1 MVTINR
7 FQVHSKAAGAAS
19 RKTLILLGVLALA
32 VFAMFVISCG
42 SSGTSGGGGG
52 TTTAGDTTGITDTS
66 IKVGSLLPLTGV
78 AALYGGGFAAGL
90 DAYFKWVNDQGGI
103 YGRKI
108 ELTTADSQF
117 SGPIASNSARS
128 LIDQTKVFA
137 FIGNLGDTVEE
148 AVKQL
153 IDDQNIPD
161 MFLLAGGKEFVD
173 PVQHN
178 RFVSQVTY
186 ETEGKI
192 WGKYIAENYAGKKV
206 GILAQNDS
214 TGKEG
219 ELGIKEEIQA
229 ENADV
234 TTTTEYYDPTVT
246 DVTSQVQRLKT
257 QNVDLLMFFG
267 TALPA
272 ANMIKTVRETLS
284 WDVQMAMNEGAGSQ
298 VIAPLAGAANMDGM
312 ISSTLADLPSSEKTP
327 FYHQWQPIYNQYEP
341 GAPPGSWD
349 ALGPAGLLTAQYF
362 VGILKLNGPDLTR
375 ESFLAAAEH
384 ICKYTPDPTE
394 PPESTSPTDHSLVE
408 AEILTRASLDSS
420 VKEGVV
426 FTPFGSMVNFE
437 STPDCTPVKMPAGA
451 KDQPGPD
458 FGVY

>member
-1 MVTINR
+1 MVPINR
-7 FQVHSKAAGAAS
+7 FQVPSRAAAAAS
-19 RKTLILLGVLALA
+19 RKPLVFLSVLALA
-32 VFAMFVISCG
+32 VFAVFVISCG
-42 SSGTSGGGGG
+42 SSGTSSGGGA
-52 TTTAGDTTGITDTS
+52 TTTAGDTTGVTDTS
-66 IKVGSLLPLTGV
+66 IKVGSLLPLTGI
-78 AALYGGGFAAGL
+78 AALYGGGFEAGL

-108 ELTTADSQF
+108 EFTAADSQY
-117 SGPIASNSARS
+117 SGPIASEAARS

-137 FIGNLGDTVEE
+137 FVGNLGDTVEE

-153 IDDQNIPD
+153 IDEQNIPD

-192 WGKYIAENYAGKKV
+192 WGTYLAKNLAGKKV
-206 GILAQNDS
+206 GLIAQNDS

-219 ELGIKEEIQA
+219 ELGIKEELQA

-234 TTTTEYYDPTVT
+234 TITTEYYDPTVT
-246 DVTSQVQRLKT
+246 DVTAQCQRLKT
-257 QNVDLLMFFG
+257 DNVDFLMFFG

-272 ANMIKTVRETLS
+272 ASMIKNVRTTLS
-284 WDVQMAMNEGAGSQ
+284 WDVPMAMNEGAGSQ
-298 VIAPLAGAANMDGM
+298 AIAPLAGPENMDGM
-312 ISSTLADLPSSEKTP
+312 LSATLADLPSTEKTA
-327 FYHQWQPIYNQYEP
+327 FYNQWQSVYNQYEP
-341 GAPPGSWD
+341 GAPAGSWD
-349 ALGPAGLLTAQYF
+349 ALGPAGMLTAQYF
-362 VGILKLNGPDLTR
+362 VGILKLNGQNLTR
-375 ESFLAAAEH
+375 QSFLDAAEH
-384 ICKYTPDPTE
+384 ICKYTPDPSE

-408 AEILTRASLDSS
+408 AEILTKASVDPS
-420 VKEGVV
+420 VTDGVV
-426 FTPFGSMVNFE
+426 FTPFGSMVDFE
-437 STPDCTPVKMPAGA
+437 STPDCTPAKMPAGA